1 MRSSLMG
8 STIAFGLLLAMAAP
22 ANAIYKYVDENGR
35 THYTQTK
42 PLNQNAKELNLRNTT
57 SRAKPAPVAATA
69 EVADAKPTEAEA
81 LKGELKA
88 QKEMNVKRECMQLKQ
103 SMDSLAIDG
112 RVYDVVD
119 GKKVFLTGEQITA
132 KRREARDQFTNRC
145 QGKM

>member
-1 MRSSLMG
+1 MG
-8 STIAFGLLLAMAAP
+8 STIALGLLLAIAAP
-22 ANAIYKYVDENGR
+22 ANAIYKYVDANGR

-42 PLNQNAKELNLRNTT
+42 PLNQNAQELNLRNTS
-57 SRAKPAPVAATA
+57 SRAKPAPVNAADET
-69 EVADAKPTEAEA
+69 ADAKPTEAEV

-88 QKEMNVKRECMQLKQ
+88 QKEANLKRDCLALKQ

-119 GKKVFLTGEQITA
+119 GKKVYLTGEQITA
-132 KRREARDQFTNRC
+132 KRREARDQFTSRC

>member
-1 MRSSLMG
+1 MKSALMG
-8 STIAFGLLLAMAAP
+8 SAITFGLLLAVASP
-22 ANAIYKYVDENGR
+22 ANAIYKYVDANGR

-42 PLNQNAKELNLRNTT
+42 PLNQDAKELNLRNTT
-57 SRAKPAPVAATA
+57 ARAKAAPVAATT

-88 QKEMNVKRECMQLKQ
+88 QKEMNLKRECMSLKE